1 MIKINLNIMNS
12 SFKLPL
18 SSLNYVAF
26 FALFFFCISGAKASQ
41 VAGGNFEYEC
51 AGPNT
56 FNITL
61 RLFQDCG
68 GTANLPNNIN
78 IQFTSPCGGN
88 FNRNFTRNNQSILEI
103 SQVCQPEIPNTTCN
117 GGSLPGMEEHVYTA
131 QVNLPLDCDSWTMS
145 YDVCC
150 RNPSNNIANPL
161 TDFFEVNATL
171 NNDDF
176 DCPDINSPI
185 FGFSGTPYVCADE
198 QVNFNPSVIDPDGDT
213 LFYQL
218 VPPAS
223 TTWAAGFSETQ
234 PFGAGVPVTFNQ
246 NSGQL
251 TFTPD
256 AGMTLAP
263 ATWNIAIRVCKI
275 SNNDTVGCTTRD
287 FQFVVQNCNNTA
299 PYLETPGIT
308 NTTPGVTIL
317 DSTSLRICGESLN
330 SFSFDLVFGD
340 TLVQGQASGDQI
352 TITSN
357 VANAFPN
364 ANITITNGNPATIN
378 VTQNTN
384 IGNPG
389 LRQFTVQVEDDAC
402 PIPGINTYQ
411 FDVEILPTVQLDL
424 NEATHC
430 TADDTTFVNV
440 ASDSNYSWN
449 VVSGDPI
456 NLGVNFSDTTVT
468 GQQNIWVSPSQTTI
482 YEVVSGLAGPVCT
495 TRDTLIIYVSEI
507 DTPITQQDTTICEN
521 DSLVIGSVTKVNE
534 TYLWNTGDT
543 TSTITA
549 YGGNTYQLTIT
560 DELGCTKADTVVIG
574 EHLLLPH
581 DLGNDSALCFGDTL
595 ALTPG
600 PGFDQYLWNDS
611 STNEIF
617 NADTTG
623 IYSVTTTDS
632 NACVQI
638 DSVEVYF
645 SIPPQFN
652 LRSDTALCEGD
663 DITIGPGAGFDSYLW
678 STAATTPTIVA
689 ADDTFWV
696 EIADT
701 LGCSTSDTVVLSVR
715 TAPQAQLDSIPILCV
730 RDSAQIGPLNDI
742 FPDYAW
748 NTGDSV
754 PYIYALPGNEYQ
766 LTVTDSFGCE
776 FADTLFAQSLP
787 DFDPDLGADTGVCP
801 GNSIIVTPGPDFVSY
816 NWSTN
821 STDSAIT
828 LNQSGTYRVTTVDT
842 NGCTYVD
849 SINFTVFD
857 TIPFSVPFTDTLVC
871 PYDTLPIDITN
882 PGYVEYFWNSTLDSL
897 PNTDLYVTEHPYVAV
912 DSNGC
917 QTFGI
922 IRVLDLNL
930 PPLLSNFTEVCP
942 NDSSTI
948 LASSG
953 YDTYNWSNGASGNPA
968 TVFGVGQYTVT
979 ATDSLGCIYEASTN
993 AVSFAITPVDL
1004 GPDDTLCLGSTKL
1017 LNAGANYANY
1027 DWDDT
1032 TSNPVRI
1039 VDSTG
1044 SYFVEVTDNFGCRT
1058 RDTVDIYFSPGPLFS
1073 LGNDTALCPGD
1084 DLRLEMPP
1092 GFEPYAWST
1101 GDSTE
1106 TIFASDSTFW
1116 GEATDSTGCKSRDT
1130 IVISVRTPPTVDL
1143 GPDYHYCRYTTF
1155 SEILNPG
1162 PQYDAYQWHNAA
1174 TTQIIN
1180 FTEADSTIWVTVF
1193 DVWGCE
1199 ASDTMEVIRDPLPNV
1214 NLGGLDTIC
1223 AGSTRPLNA
1232 GTSGGSITNYAW
1244 STSATSQTINIT
1256 TSPTI
1261 TGPDVQNYIV
1271 TVTDTNDCERADTFT
1286 LVTMPLPRP
1295 ELGNDTAFCTGDAFS
1310 HVLDPGNFVS
1320 YNWNTGSNQPTIT
1333 VGAVDSLYSVQVT
1346 DSIGCTASDDIVV
1359 TENPLPNPILPPD
1372 TNICDRNPFNIVL
1385 NPGGFASYSWST
1397 GSVAPALLV
1406 TTGGTYEVTVSD
1418 VNGCENDTSINI
1430 IIQPTPDPDLGPDI
1444 VVCEDSV
1451 FNITL
1456 DGTPLQVGPIYTYN
1470 WNTGASDDT
1479 IVVNEPGRYTVTVQD
1494 QGNGCRDSSSI
1505 RINSFERVI
1514 PDLGPGGVIC
1524 DGEAKLLDPM
1534 VSGTGYSFNWNTG
1547 ESTRR
1552 ILINQPGTYIVEMNA
1567 VNGTCRNNRDTVVFE
1582 QGTLPVIELG
1592 EDIRACEGQTVRLL
1606 DNHTPFPDAE
1616 YIWQDTINRVRFS
1629 ATRSG
1634 RYRVRVTNTCGT
1646 VTDEIQI
1653 LFDDCYNL
1661 YIPNAFTPNGDGIN
1675 DEFKPQTDQPIV
1687 DYAMVIY
1694 NRWGRAVFK
1703 TNDINVGW
1711 DGTRNGGALPQDVY
1725 IYRISYV
1732 SGLDERRRR
1741 RIETGNVTLI
1751 KGATIDQ

>member
-1 MIKINLNIMNS
+1 MININYMNS
-12 SFKLPL
+12 SFQLPPRAL
-18 SSLNYVAF
+18 HT
-26 FALFFFCISGAKASQ
+26 FALLAVLLLSVTSLQATH
-41 VAGGNFEYEC
+41 VAGGNFEYQC
-51 AGPNT
+51 TGPNT
-56 FNITL
+56 FNVTL

-78 IQFTSPCGGN
+78 VEFSSPCGAD
-88 FNRNFTRNNQSILEI
+88 FSENFTRNNATILEI

-117 GGSLPGMEEHVYTA
+117 GGPLPGMEEHVYTA
-131 QVNLPLDCDSWTMS
+131 TITLPYNCNSWMMN

-150 RNPSNNIANPL
+150 RNPSNNIDDAPS
-161 TDFFEVNATL
+161 DPFEVIATI

-176 DCPDINSPI
+176 DCPGLNSPV
-185 FGFSGTPYVCADE
+185 FGFSGIPYVCANE
-198 QVNFNPSVIDPDGDT
+198 QVNFNPSVVDPDGDT

-223 TTWAAGFSETQ
+223 TNWAAGYSAAQ

-251 TFTPD
+251 TFTPN
-256 AGMTLAP
+256 AAMTLGS
-263 ATWNIAIRVCKI
+263 ATWNLAIQVCKI
-275 SNNDTVGCTTRD
+275 RNGDTVGCTSRD

-317 DSTSLRICGESLN
+317 DSTSLQICGESLN
-330 SFSFDLVFGD
+330 AFSFDIIFGD
-340 TLVQGQASGDQI
+340 TLVTGQTAGNQI

-364 ANITITNGNPATIN
+364 ANVTITNGNPATIS
-378 VTQNTN
+378 VQQNTN

-389 LRQFTVQVEDDAC
+389 LRQFTVQVQDDAC
-402 PIPGINTYQ
+402 PVPGINTYQ
-411 FDVEILPTVQLDL
+411 FDVEILPTVQLDV

-430 TADDTTFVNV
+430 STNDSTFVTV
-440 ASDSNYSWN
+440 ASDSNYSWS

-468 GQQNIWVSPSQTTI
+468 GQKNVWMSPAQTTI
-482 YEVVSGLAGPVCT
+482 YEVVSNLAGPVCT
-495 TRDTLIIYVSEI
+495 TRDTIVVYVSAI
-507 DTPITQQDTTICEN
+507 DTIIAQQDTTICEN
-521 DSLVIGSVTKVNE
+521 DSLTIGPNTKMNE

-549 YGGNTYQLTIT
+549 FGGNTYQLTIT
-560 DELGCTKADTVVIG
+560 DDLGCTKADTVVIN

-581 DLGNDSALCFGDTL
+581 DLGNDSALCFGDTVV
-595 ALTPG
+595 LTPG
-600 PGFDQYLWNDS
+600 PGFDQYLWNDA
-611 STNEIF
+611 STGEF
-617 NADTTG
+617 YNADTSGT
-623 IYSVTTTDS
+623 YSIISTDS
-632 NACVQI
+632 NSCIQV
-638 DSVEVYF
+638 DTVELFF
-645 SIPPQFN
+645 SIPPQFSLMN
-652 LRSDTALCEGD
+652 DTSLCEGD
-663 DITIGPGAGFDSYLW
+663 DILLDPGAGFNSYLW
-678 STAATTPTIVA
+678 STAATTPTITA
-689 ADDTFWV
+689 ADDAFWV

-701 LGCSTSDTVVLSVR
+701 LGCTASDTVVLSVR
-715 TAPQAQLDSIPILCV
+715 TAPQAQLNSIPVLCV
-730 RDSAQIGPLNDI
+730 NDSAQIGPINDI
-742 FPDYAW
+742 FPNYDW
-748 NTGDSV
+748 NTGDTL
-754 PYIYALPGNEYQ
+754 PFIYAFPGNEYQ
-766 LTVTDSFGCE
+766 LTVTDSFGCQ

-787 DFDPDLGADTGVCP
+787 DFSPELGADTGVCF
-801 GNSIIVTPGPDFVSY
+801 GDSIIVSPGADFVSY
-816 NWSTN
+816 NWSTS

-828 LNQSGTYRVTTVDT
+828 LDQTGVYRVTTVDT
-842 NGCTYVD
+842 NGCTYID
-849 SINFTVFD
+849 SIDFTVFD
-857 TIPFSVPFTDTLVC
+857 TIPFSVPFTDTIVC
-871 PYDTLPIDITN
+871 PDDTLSVDITN
-882 PGYVEYFWNSTLDSL
+882 PGYVEYFFSSTSDSL
-897 PNTDLYVTEHPYVAV
+897 ANVDLYVSEHPYVAI

-917 QTFGI
+917 QTSGLI
-922 IRVLDLNL
+922 SILDLNM
-930 PPLLSNFTEVCP
+930 PPLLTNFTEVCP

-948 LASSG
+948 LATAG
-953 YDTYNWSNGASGNPA
+953 YATYSWSNGASGNPA
-968 TVFGVGQYTVT
+968 TVFGTGQYNVT
-979 ATDSLGCIYEASTN
+979 ATDSIGCIYEDSTD
-993 AVSFAITPVDL
+993 AISYALTPVDL
-1004 GPDDTLCLGSTKL
+1004 GADDTLCLGNTKL
-1017 LNAGANYANY
+1017 LNAGANYAHY

-1032 TSNPVRI
+1032 TSNPVRTI
-1039 VDSTG
+1039 DSTG
-1044 SYFVEVTDNFGCRT
+1044 NYYVEVTDNFGCKT
-1058 RDTVDIYFSPGPLFS
+1058 RDTVNIYFSPGPIFS

-1084 DLRLEMPP
+1084 ELRLEIPT
-1092 GFEPYAWST
+1092 GLDPYDWST

-1106 TIFASDSTFW
+1106 SIFASDSTFW
-1116 GEATDSTGCKSRDT
+1116 GEATDSIGCKSRDT
-1130 IVISVRTPPTVDL
+1130 IVLSVRTPPTVDL
-1143 GPDYHYCRYTTF
+1143 GPDYHYCRNTTF
-1155 SEILNPG
+1155 NEILNPG
-1162 PQYDAYQWHNAA
+1162 PQYNAYQWHNAA

-1193 DVWGCE
+1193 DSWGCE
-1199 ASDTMEVIRDPLPNV
+1199 ASDTIEVIRDPLPNV

-1223 AGSTRPLNA
+1223 AGSTKPLNA
-1232 GTSGGSITNYAW
+1232 GTSGGSITDYAW
-1244 STSATSQTINIT
+1244 STNATSQTINIS

-1271 TVTDTNDCERADTFT
+1271 AVTDTNDCQRADTFT
-1286 LVTMPLPRP
+1286 LVTMPLPQP

-1320 YNWNTGSNQPTIT
+1320 YNWNTGSSQPTIT

-1346 DSIGCTASDDIVV
+1346 DSIGCSASDDIVV
-1359 TENPLPNPILPPD
+1359 TENPLPAPVLPPD
-1372 TNICDRNPFNIVL
+1372 TNICSRNSFNIVL
-1385 NPGGFASYSWST
+1385 SPGGFTSYAWST

-1406 TTGGTYEVTVSD
+1406 TTGGLYEVTVTD
-1418 VNGCENDTSINI
+1418 VNGCENDTSTEV

-1451 FNITL
+1451 FSITL
-1456 DGTPLQVGPIYTYN
+1456 DGTPTQVGPTYSYN

-1479 IVVNEPGRYTVTVQD
+1479 IVVTESGQYSVTVQD

-1505 RINSFERVI
+1505 QIRSFERVI

-1534 VSGTGYSFNWNTG
+1534 VNGTGYSFNWNTG

-1567 VNGTCRNNRDTVVFE
+1567 INGTCRNNRDTVVFE

-1592 EDIRACEGQTVRLL
+1592 ENIRACDGQTVRLL

-1629 ATRSG
+1629 VEKSG
-1634 RYRVRVTNTCGT
+1634 RYQVRVTNTCGT

-1653 LFDDCYNL
+1653 LFDDCHNL
-1661 YIPNAFTPNGDGIN
+1661 YIPNAFTPNGDGAN
-1675 DEFKPQTDQPIV
+1675 DEFKPKTDQPV
-1687 DYAMVIY
+1687 LDYAMVIY

-1725 IYRISYV
+1725 IYRITYV
-1732 SGLDERRRR
+1732 SGLDERRQR
-1741 RIETGNVTLI
+1741 RIETGKVTLI
-1751 KGATIDQ
+1751 KGAKIDD